1 MVKYVQALAWHMKGA
16 FTVPHAQDE
25 LARSLALHHNE
36 DVACQVND
44 DDTIHSIKN
53 YNQKTNDLTIHYTG
67 FPFLGSQ
74 RC

>member
-44 DDTIHSIKN
+44 DELKSKDKRSQ
-53 YNQKTNDLTIHYTG
+53 YSQYTD